1 MIVIIVVMMMMTTRT
16 MRRRKIMMMMM
27 MITKRICSEQVWNK
41 HSSSNISG
49 PVIYRPHC
57 MLVMIKIMNM
67 MIMMPMVMKNVTI

>member
-1 MIVIIVVMMMMTTRT
+1 MVMMMMTTRT
-16 MRRRKIMMMMM
+16 MRRRRIMMMMM
-27 MITKRICSEQVWNK
+27 MVMITKRICSEQVWNK

-67 MIMMPMVMKNVTI
+67 MMVMKNVTI

>member
-1 MIVIIVVMMMMTTRT
+1 MIVIIVVMQMMTTRT

-27 MITKRICSEQVWNK
+27 IAKRICSEQVWNK

-57 MLVMIKIMNM
+57 MLVMIKIMSM
-67 MIMMPMVMKNVTI
+67 MMAKNVTI